1 MHIKSKK
8 LVNSIEVAL
17 RLKPTHRRKTYTQR
31 LTKHQTNRAKTASG
45 GPMPLC
51 LKGLFAMSVFNDPT
65 SRGYARLTGFGYLA
79 IAVFGAFAIGYVPSV
94 IVGEDAAT
102 TLINISEQ
110 RGLFNAGLGA
120 DSLVMLLE
128 VMVTTMLYQMF
139 RRVNETRAF
148 AMTLARFGMV
158 TVMAA
163 MLLFQGGLAAMA
175 TGAVPTDT
183 TIAALLSEMHHAG
196 VWVWQL
202 FFFLH
207 LFLLGGLVCHA
218 GLPKIFAGGMMLGSF
233 GYLADSLYAFAFPD
247 ADWFGW
253 LRVGLLVIVTLS
265 EIGFAL
271 YLTIKAPR
279 IGATQS

>member
-1 MHIKSKK
+1 
-8 LVNSIEVAL
+8 
-17 RLKPTHRRKTYTQR
+17 
-31 LTKHQTNRAKTASG
+31 
-45 GPMPLC
+45 
-51 LKGLFAMSVFNDPT
+51 MSVFNDPT
-65 SRGYARLTGFGYLA
+65 SRGYARLTGSGYLA

-102 TLINISEQ
+102 TLANISEQ

-120 DSLVMLLE
+120 DGLVMLIE

-148 AMTLARFGMV
+148 AMTLARFGMIA
-158 TVMAA
+158 VMAA
-163 MLLFQGGLAAMA
+163 MLLLQGGLAAMA
-175 TGAVPTDT
+175 TGAVPADT
-183 TIAALLSEMHHAG
+183 TVAALLSEMHHAG

-218 GLPKIFAGGMMLGSF
+218 GLPKILAGGMMLGSF
-233 GYLADSLYAFAFPD
+233 GYLADSLYSFAFPE

-265 EIGFAL
+265 EVGFAL

-279 IGATQS
+279 IGATTEA